1 MASRGLSRAF
11 TLIEVLVAL
20 AILAIALMAALRAA
34 GQGSRSA
41 EEMRARLLAGWV
53 AQNVLETQ
61 RARGDWP
68 SVGLVTGDV
77 AQAGLEF
84 SWREEVVSTPNAAF
98 RRVNIAVS
106 RKDAPEY
113 VPARITG
120 VLVGWR

>member
-1 MASRGLSRAF
+1 MSVIAVTGSASGIGAA
-11 TLIEVLVAL
+11 TV
-20 AILAIALMAALRAA
+20 AALRAA

-113 VPARITG
+113 VLARITG
-120 VLVGWR
+120 FLVGWR